1 MAGTTARLRLKLE
14 QIVSEYGR
22 LIRSVVRK
30 VCRARPVIDVEDVEQ
45 EVRLKLW
52 KVLSNRTE
60 IDHFPSYVYR
70 VAYSVAIDQLRR
82 VDVRPEDQFFA
93 GESDDAGNAE
103 TGELERVPA
112 DSRVA
117 PDRLAACREAAAV
130 VGAEV
135 ERLSDKRR
143 QAVKLYLLGMNHVE
157 ISTTTGWS
165 ESVARNHLYRGLAD
179 LREALAARG
188 IEYAA
193 QY

>member
-70 VAYSVAIDQLRR
+70 VAYSVAIDHLRR
-82 VDVRPEDQFFA
+82 VDVRPEDQFFS
-93 GESDDAGNAE
+93 GESDETGDAQ
-103 TGELERVPA
+103 TGELERVP
-112 DSRVA
+112 DGSTVA
-117 PDRLAACREAAAV
+117 PDRLAACREAAAA
-130 VGAEV
+130 VGAEI
-135 ERLSDKRR
+135 ERLSEKRR

-165 ESVARNHLYRGLAD
+165 ESVARNHLYRGLTD

-193 QY
+193 QF